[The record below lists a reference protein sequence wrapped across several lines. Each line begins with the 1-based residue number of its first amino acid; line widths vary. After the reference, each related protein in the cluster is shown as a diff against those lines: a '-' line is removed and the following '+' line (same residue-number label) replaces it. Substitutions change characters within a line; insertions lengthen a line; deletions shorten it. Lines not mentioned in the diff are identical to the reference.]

1 MALFQSTHPRGV
13 RLQGKTLIRPRLP
26 CFNPRTRGGCDRVS
40 ATRLCARTAFQS
52 THPRGVRLDGHGS
65 APIPNMFQSTHPRG
79 VRRFS
84 HFPICYAI
92 GVSIH
97 APAGGATSVGYF
109 AHSIVRMFQS
119 THPRGVRRLFFGIFA
134 RVRWV
139 SIHAP
144 AGGATSSTPYKGGMN
159 SFQSTHPRGVRRLD
173 CTTCG
178 SWHCFNPRTRGG
190 CDCKEKP

>member
-1 MALFQSTHPRGV
+1 MFQSTHPRGVRPTDTLNEGTKFEFQSTHPRGVRRTYQGTAHRELQVSIHAPAGGATKHSRLSFTDEWFQSTHPRGV
-13 RLQGKTLIRPRLP
+13 RLLKLLGYPL
-26 CFNPRTRGGCDRVS
+26 RV
-40 ATRLCARTAFQS
+40 
-52 THPRGVRLDGHGS
+52 
-65 APIPNMFQSTHPRG
+65 I
-79 VRRFS
+79 
-84 HFPICYAI
+84 
-92 GVSIH
+92 VSIH